1 MTTASEDALA
11 APTAARAQW
20 LAPVAGLSFVALW
33 STGYTAGKIAVA
45 HGGAFTTLVVRF
57 GFAALI
63 FALLAWLGGARWP
76 ERRQALHSGV
86 TGFLQLA
93 LHFGGV
99 YGALKLGASAGFAAL
114 VIGSMPLM
122 VSLFAV
128 LLGERL
134 SRLQL
139 LGLAIGFGGVLLVVA
154 ERLFGA
160 QTNLY
165 AIIVLIVG
173 LIGIS
178 VGTLYQKRHGSAIDL
193 RMGLFIQNLTA
204 TVVLLPF
211 SLAVEHFDHDNS
223 LAFWASSTWLVLVNT
238 VGNFALLFVL
248 IRNGAATK
256 VATLFYLIP
265 AAGAFVGHFVLDER
279 LTSLEIIGFFVAA
292 SGVYLGTRQSA
303 AVKT

>member
-1 MTTASEDALA
+1 MNSASPDAAQTAA
-11 APTAARAQW
+11 APRAQW
-20 LAPVAGLSFVALW
+20 LAPVAGLSFVGLW

-57 GFAALI
+57 GFAALV
-63 FALLAWLGGARWP
+63 FGLLAWFGGTKLPKAREAW
-76 ERRQALHSGV
+76 HSAV

-99 YGALKLGASAGFAAL
+99 YGGLKLGASAGFAAL

-128 LLGERL
+128 LLGERI
-134 SRLQL
+134 SRMQL
-139 LGLAIGFGGVLLVVA
+139 LGLAIGFGGVLLVVG

-165 AIIVLIVG
+165 AILVLVVG

-193 RMGLFIQNLTA
+193 RMGLFIQNLAA
-204 TVVLLPF
+204 TLVLLPF
-211 SLAVEHFDHDNS
+211 SLAIEHFDQDNS
-223 LAFWASSTWLVLVNT
+223 LPFWLASAWLVLVNT

-265 AAGAFVGHFVLDER
+265 AAGAVVGHFVLGER
-279 LTSLEIIGFFVAA
+279 LTALEVLGFFVAA
-292 SGVYLGTRQSA
+292 SGVYIGTHQRGTA
-303 AVKT
+303 R